1 MSSRGRLRTPSLKA
15 RFLTEDDLEVMYDD
29 SDADLD
35 KVSTDNEDER
45 MAADDNKKV
54 NGMEAET
61 CTSFMLLNV
70 MCVSFVRLSS
80 LIPHFP
86 LLSTGIN
93 TIATDVKNP
102 PLICL
107 DVGTNP
113 YPHQPV
119 AVSSSSET
127 KAAKLES
134 GLYKELSSGRL
145 VKLCSGEGCTSVARK
160 GGVCMKHGAVVPVA
174 VHISSSSETKA
185 AKLESGLYKEL
196 SSGRLVILCSGEGCT
211 SVARKGG
218 VCMKHGAVVTIKT
231 CKHEGCTSIAQK
243 GGVCVKHG
251 AKLTPCSH
259 EGCTSNAQ
267 KGGVCVKHGAKLTPC
282 SHEGCNSKAQKGG
295 VCVKHGAIVKTC
307 CYEGCTK
314 KAKKG
319 GVCMRHARKND
330 HMACSVEAA

>member
-160 GGVCMKHGAVVPVA
+160 GGVCMKHGAVV
-174 VHISSSSETKA
+174 
-185 AKLESGLYKEL
+185 
-196 SSGRLVILCSGEGCT
+196 
-211 SVARKGG
+211 
-218 VCMKHGAVVTIKT
+218 TIT
-231 CKHEGCTSIAQK
+231 T
-243 GGVCVKHG
+243 
-251 AKLTPCSH
+251 CSH

-282 SHEGCNSKAQKGG
+282 SHEGCTSNAQKGG